1 MKNRCRTKLPKD
13 GSENPKPFF
22 EARCFMKKRKEKTKK
37 KKQEKRK
44 EEEEAN
50 KKEVKRKQFACLWP
64 IRKCVR

>member
-37 KKQEKRK
+37 RNKKKEKKKKKQT
-44 EEEEAN
+44 
-50 KKEVKRKQFACLWP
+50 KKKLRASNLPAYGLFENV
-64 IRKCVR
+64 